1 VFPVGVGLRD
11 PRSQKR
17 DLGHPSISPFDMAEG
32 TSFVLSESA
41 ARGERSCWDGGDAFS
56 STIHLSRSR
65 SSKERQEEMLYR
77 VRHQTIYDYVEPVSV
92 SHHVVRLTPRDLRGQ
107 KRRSMELSVW
117 PMPPFHAATH
127 VDYFGNTVTSFTLPE
142 SHSRMSVEA
151 SSELEVQALA
161 YPVFSDSPSWE
172 TVRDTV
178 PSDQSQEGLEAHQF
192 VFDSS
197 RVSAKPDLA
206 AYASESF
213 PAGRPLLEAVSDLT
227 ARIHHD
233 FRFDP
238 KATEVTTPVETFFE
252 KRRGVCQDFS
262 HLQIAC
268 MRSLRLPA
276 RYVSG
281 YLRTIPPAGRPR
293 LVGAD
298 ASHAWCAA
306 WCPGFGWVDF
316 DPTNN
321 CIPSDGHITLA
332 WGRDYS
338 DVSPIRGVLLGGAK
352 HSLKVGVDVMPL
364 E

>member
-1 VFPVGVGLRD
+1 
-11 PRSQKR
+11 
-17 DLGHPSISPFDMAEG
+17 
-32 TSFVLSESA
+32 
-41 ARGERSCWDGGDAFS
+41 
-56 STIHLSRSR
+56 
-65 SSKERQEEMLYR
+65 MLYR
-77 VRHQTIYDYVEPVSV
+77 VRHQTIYDYVQPVSV
-92 SHHVVRLTPRDLRGQ
+92 SHHLVRLTPRDLRGH
-107 KRRSMELSVW
+107 RRRVMDLSVW
-117 PMPPFHAATH
+117 PIPPSPPTTH
-127 VDYFGNTVTSFTLPE
+127 IDYFGNTVSSFTLPE
-142 SHSRMSVEA
+142 SHTRMTVEA
-151 SSELEVQALA
+151 ISELEVEAPA
-161 YPVFSDSPSWE
+161 RPIFSQSPSWE
-172 TVRDTV
+172 TVRDTA
-178 PSDQSQEGLEAHQF
+178 PTDLTPEGLEAYQF
-192 VFDSS
+192 VFDSL
-197 RVSAKPDLA
+197 RVSAKPELA

-213 PAGRPLLEAVSDLT
+213 LPNRPLLEAVLDLT
-227 ARIHHD
+227 ARIHQD

-262 HLQIAC
+262 HLQVAC
-268 MRSLRLPA
+268 MRSLSLPA

-281 YLRTIPPAGRPR
+281 YLRTLPPPGRAR

-298 ASHAWCAA
+298 ASHAWCSA

-321 CIPSDGHITLA
+321 CVPTDGHITLA